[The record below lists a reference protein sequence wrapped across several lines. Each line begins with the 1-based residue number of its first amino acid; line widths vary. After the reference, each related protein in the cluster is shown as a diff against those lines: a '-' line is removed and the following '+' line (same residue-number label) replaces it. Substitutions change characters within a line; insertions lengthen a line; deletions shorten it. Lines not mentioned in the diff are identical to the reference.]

1 LPHASKKAIS
11 QFPHD
16 RFNKNL
22 FELRLSPFGEVIT
35 QRSLDPETT
44 FIDIYF
50 VPQQPITPEPQL
62 SLVAKCINGQAV
74 AFVRLCRPGG
84 NTISQS
90 G

>member
-1 LPHASKKAIS
+1 MS

-22 FELRLSPFGEVIT
+22 FELRLSPFGEVSI

-50 VPQQPITPEPQL
+50 VPQQPIALEPQL
-62 SLVAKCINGQAV
+62 SLLAECISGQAV

-84 NTISQS
+84 NTVSQS
-90 G
+90 GRNQ